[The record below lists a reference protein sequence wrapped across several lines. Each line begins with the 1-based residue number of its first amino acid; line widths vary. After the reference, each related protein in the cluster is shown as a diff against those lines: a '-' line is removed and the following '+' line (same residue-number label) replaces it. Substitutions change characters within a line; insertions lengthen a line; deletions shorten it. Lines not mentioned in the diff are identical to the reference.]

1 MCLSFETGEDAA
13 VKMGNFREVLRMISS
28 TGTDGIGNL
37 ERDTERVNLGLA
49 LGESFSS
56 ERECLEEIEVR
67 ARRALESMLELRD
80 ALRAYRGRLEDALL
94 GRGQMPIYSAEDA
107 DNG

>member
-1 MCLSFETGEDAA
+1 MCLSFEAGDGVA
-13 VKMGNFREVLRMISS
+13 VETERFRKVLRAISS
-28 TGTDGIGNL
+28 TGIDGVGNL

-56 ERECLEEIEVR
+56 ERECLEEVEMR

-94 GRGQMPIYSAEDA
+94 GRGQMPINSAEDVG
-107 DNG
+107 NG